1 MDFKGMFSVLVGN
14 TSTNGKMIA
23 DNWKLLDK
31 IINQNNTTFIL
42 LGIVI
47 VMGVVIIINQIRLR
61 KQLRQIQE
69 QLSRAE
75 AGGSDTANE

>member
-1 MDFKGMFSVLVGN
+1 MTPEKVYENLVAFLIGMEQANKYNSEQQAN
-14 TSTNGKMIA
+14 
-23 DNWKLLDK
+23 KLFML
-31 IINQNNTTFIL
+31 F
-42 LGIVI
+42 GIVI

-75 AGGSDTANE
+75 AGGEDTADK

>member
-1 MDFKGMFSVLVGN
+1 MTPEKVYENLVAFLIGMEQANKYNFEQQAN
-14 TSTNGKMIA
+14 
-23 DNWKLLDK
+23 KLFML
-31 IINQNNTTFIL
+31 F
-42 LGIVI
+42 GIVI

-75 AGGSDTANE
+75 AGGEDLT

>member
-1 MDFKGMFSVLVGN
+1 M
-14 TSTNGKMIA
+14 
-23 DNWKLLDK
+23 
-31 IINQNNTTFIL
+31 NNTENFHIYNAVIETNAEIHWLIKQQTQNQTIMFCIL
-42 LGIVI
+42 LGSII

-75 AGGSDTANE
+75 AGGEDTADK